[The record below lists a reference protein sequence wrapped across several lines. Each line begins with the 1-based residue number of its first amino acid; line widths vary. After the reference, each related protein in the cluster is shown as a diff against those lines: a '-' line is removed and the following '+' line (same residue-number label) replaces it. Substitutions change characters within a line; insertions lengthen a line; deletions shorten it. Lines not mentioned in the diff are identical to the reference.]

1 MCCRAGPSM
10 TSMWERNVSTCVMA
24 GATATMAPVG
34 VIRDTTV
41 SRLCDQDVIT
51 VNRCCDQDMIIKQYD
66 QGCYYNEQM
75 L

>member
-1 MCCRAGPSM
+1 M
-10 TSMWERNVSTCVMA
+10 TSTLERNVSTCVTA

-51 VNRCCDQDMIIKQYD
+51 VNKYCDQGHD
-66 QGCYYNEQM
+66 GEAV
-75 L
+75 